1 MAGRKSWDSLSPA
14 YRARLS
20 RGGVTRRQYESGASL
35 AKARGHGATPEHP
48 REAARHPEKYREYNR
63 KREKPKGT
71 PSPEDRAYEL
81 NSVRDA
87 AYLNEVAKLG
97 DYIKFNEPN
106 VRARVYG
113 GETSSGD
120 DQPGMT
126 LTEARWT
133 ARADAEELRS
143 RASNQYKRNPWFYH

>member
-1 MAGRKSWDSLSPA
+1 MAGRRKSWESLSPA

-20 RGGVTRRQYESGASL
+20 RGGVTKGQYESGASL

-48 REAARHPEKYREYNR
+48 REAARNPERYREYNR
-63 KREKPKGT
+63 KRQPRT
-71 PSPEDRAYEL
+71 STPEDIAYSL
-81 NSVRDA
+81 NAARDA
-87 AYLNEVAKLG
+87 AYFNINGRLG
-97 DYIKFNEPN
+97 DYIKFREEN

-113 GETSSGD
+113 GETRDGE

-126 LTEARWT
+126 LSEARWS
-133 ARADAEELRS
+133 AQADTEELRS